1 MELDIDQV
9 AELARL
15 ELSDEERALLSDQL
29 RSILAHVDQLSTIDT
44 TGVQATRHPIPLDTP
59 FREDGIGAHLSHAEA
74 LENAPE
80 SDGESFVVP
89 RVV

>member
-9 AELARL
+9 ALLARL
-15 ELSDEERALLSDQL
+15 ELTNDEREQLAGQL
-29 RSILAHVDQLSTIDT
+29 RSILEHVDQLSTIDT

-59 FREDGIGAHLSHAEA
+59 FREDALGAHLSHDEA